1 MLDLFIGILQLTALI
16 FIFSF
21 HNYIK
26 ALAAV
31 RLGDDTPKRSG
42 FLTLNPIPHIDI
54 FGTLILPAIFIL
66 LKSPLILGWPKVVPI
81 DYSRLHKSGGL
92 ILTVVSIVS
101 YFLIAGIGY
110 ILYKVVTNLSLPYTV
125 EAPLATLFQFI
136 TIISSFFG
144 FLNLFPIPPLDMGI
158 ILLLLFGKKMY
169 EIQSYSLWGSLAVI
183 ILFVSGIFGYLFQPF
198 YKFLISLF

>member
-1 MLDLFIGILQLTALI
+1 MLDLFIGLLQLTALV
-16 FIFSF
+16 FIFTF

-26 ALAAV
+26 GLTAV
-31 RLGDDTPKRSG
+31 KLGDDTPKRSG

-66 LKSPLILGWPKVVPI
+66 FKSPLILGWPRVVPI
-81 DYSRLHKSGGL
+81 DYGRLHNKA
-92 ILTVVSIVS
+92 LTLTAVSIVS

-110 ILYKVVTNLSLPYTV
+110 IFYKAVTNLPLPYTV

-158 ILLLLFGKKMY
+158 ILLLLLGKNMY
-169 EIQSYSLWGSLAVI
+169 EIQSYSLWGAFAII
-183 ILFVSGIFGYLFQPF
+183 ILFVSGIFGYLFHPF